1 MTKTLTMIGLATLA
15 LGGAA
20 LASPGDNPRRRAEY
34 FTPEG
39 HLMVVDMTNA
49 SNVDAM
55 VKHAKRLPKGTIVVT
70 VDGEFYVVQDAKMA
84 DGTMMHDALAK

>member
-1 MTKTLTMIGLATLA
+1 MTKKLMLIGLTTLA

-20 LASPGDNPRRRAEY
+20 LAAPGDNPRRRAEY

-39 HLMVVDMTNA
+39 HLMVVDMTT
-49 SNVDAM
+49 STKVDEM

-70 VDGEFYVVQDAKMA
+70 VDGEFYIVQDAKMA
-84 DGTMMHDALAK
+84 DGTMLHDALK